1 MRRTEHLAENVRLAL
16 DAMRASTMRSGLT
29 ILGVV
34 IGVATVMAMTAIV
47 QGVRDQIVHTIEIA
61 GPTTFY
67 VVKSSTPVNPQ
78 HIPPELRNRPDLTP
92 DEANRIRAL
101 PLVAYG
107 AIWGQAV
114 GRVEYQG
121 ARTQQVTIIGAD
133 NRFTEVQGGDLVAG
147 RWFTRAEQASGAPV
161 AVLDHDVARRVFGR
175 IDPLGR
181 VVRAGGRALRVIGL
195 YEPPG
200 NIFTPPGQT
209 TGAIVPYATLD
220 HQFPFDRTNAL
231 WIVVK
236 PRPGVSVAD
245 AQEAVIVTLRR
256 MRHLRPAQPNTF
268 DLVTQDQILDTFNKI
283 TGVFFLVMIA
293 LSAVALLVGGIGVM
307 AIMMVSVTSRTR
319 EIGVRKAIGATR
331 GDILLQFLTEAA
343 TLTGAGGLLGIV
355 LGLSAARLVTALM
368 HIDARTPI
376 AATIAAI
383 LVSVGIGLVFGL
395 LPAHRAARLDPI
407 EALRYE

>member
-1 MRRTEHLAENVRLAL
+1 MRRTEHLAENVQLAL
-16 DAMRASTMRSGLT
+16 DAMRASKMRSGLT

-181 VVRAGGRALRVIGL
+181 VVRVGGRALRVIGL

-220 HQFPFDRTNAL
+220 HQFQFDRTNAL

-245 AQEAVIVTLRR
+245 AQAAVIVTLRR